1 MEGAL
6 TRIIAYASL
15 LNTNVTLN
23 IASTVIRDL
32 VGIKQEKP
40 LTIATIQKKVC
51 DYFGISLS
59 DISSKTRTKQVAYA
73 RQICMYL
80 TRELTTLSL
89 PKIGENFGNRDHST
103 VMHACDKI
111 KSLIKKDSSTK
122 NIINILITNIKQES

>member
-15 LNTNVTLN
+15 LNTEVTLN

-40 LTIATIQKKVC
+40 LTIATIQKKTC
-51 DYFGISLS
+51 DYYNVSVS
-59 DISSKTRTKQVAYA
+59 DIASKKRTKEVAHA
-73 RQICMYL
+73 RQVCMYL
-80 TRELTTLSL
+80 ARELTNMSL

-111 KSLIKKDSSTK
+111 KTQVKENSDTK
-122 NIINILITNIKQES
+122 NIINILISNIRQEA